1 MQELTITRPDDWHVH
16 FRDGDALPYTVPH
29 TARVFA
35 RAIAM
40 PNLVP
45 PVKTAA
51 QAIEYRKRL
60 LQHVPA
66 GNNFDPLMVLYL
78 TDETTPADI
87 NAAKHSG
94 HVVAVKL
101 YPAGATTNSAHGV
114 TNLEK
119 VYPVLE
125 AMSAAGLPLL
135 IHGEV
140 TNSEIDIFD
149 RERVFIDTILV
160 PLCLRFT
167 QLKIVFEH
175 ITTRE
180 AASFVAEAPATVA
193 ATITVQHLL
202 FNRNHLLV
210 GGIRPH
216 LFCLPVLKRNIHQ
229 QALIEAITSG
239 SHKFFLG
246 TDSAPHARHTKEAAC
261 GCAGCFTAPVA
272 LELYTEIFDSHGALD
287 KLEAFASFNGPDFY
301 GMPRNTSTITLRKDL
316 WQVPDSYAFGEHSI
330 VPLQA
335 GATLQ
340 WKVVSD

>member
-1 MQELTITRPDDWHVH
+1 MQEHRITRPDDWHVH
-16 FRDGDALPYTVPH
+16 FRDGAVLQHTVPH

-51 QAIEYRKRL
+51 QALEYRNRM

-66 GNNFDPLMVLYL
+66 GCVFEPLMVLYL
-78 TDETTPADI
+78 TDETMPADI
-87 NAAKHSG
+87 LAAKASG

-125 AMSAAGLPLL
+125 AMSTAGLPLL

-140 TNSEIDIFD
+140 TSAEIDIFD
-149 RERVFIDTILV
+149 REQVFIDKILA
-160 PLCLRFT
+160 PLCARFP
-167 QLKIVFEH
+167 QLKIVLEH

-180 AASFVAEAPATVA
+180 AASFVKEAPANVA

-216 LFCLPVLKRNIHQ
+216 LYCLPVLKRNIHQ
-229 QALIEAITSG
+229 QALLDIIPGG
-239 SHKFFLG
+239 SRKFFLG
-246 TDSAPHARHTKEAAC
+246 TD
-261 GCAGCFTAPVA
+261 
-272 LELYTEIFDSHGALD
+272 
-287 KLEAFASFNGPDFY
+287 
-301 GMPRNTSTITLRKDL
+301 
-316 WQVPDSYAFGEHSI
+316 
-330 VPLQA
+330 
-335 GATLQ
+335 
-340 WKVVSD
+340 